1 MDASNTVRQ
10 PAELAKAFVLTYP
23 TYVAGRPIEDV
34 AREMGLDP
42 AGIIKL
48 ASNENPFGPSPLAV
62 LAAKRAV
69 EQGQLYPDGGCY
81 ALRERL
87 AKFHGLSPN
96 QFVIGNG
103 SNEVIELLGHVF
115 IAPRD
120 EVVMG
125 MPEFVVYRLV
135 AILFGAMPIEVPL
148 VNFRNHLEG
157 LAGAITKRTKI
168 VVVSTPNNPTG
179 TANTEE
185 ELLSF
190 VRSLPDHV
198 VCVVDEAYSD
208 YAEHAPDIRPLI
220 REGRNVI
227 GLRTFSKVY
236 GLASLRIGYG
246 YSSAALV
253 SLLDRVRQPFN
264 VNAIAQ
270 AAAAAALD
278 DRKFTRMVVKETRKG
293 LRRLEAGFADLGLE
307 FVPSQANF
315 VLVKV
320 GDGAKVF
327 DALQRRGVI
336 VRPLKTYELPEW
348 IRVTAGTAEQNERF
362 LKELA
367 EVIR

>member
-1 MDASNTVRQ
+1 M
-10 PAELAKAFVLTYP
+10 
-23 TYVAGRPIEDV
+23 I
-34 AREMGLDP
+34 
-42 AGIIKL
+42 
-48 ASNENPFGPSPLAV
+48 
-62 LAAKRAV
+62 AAKKAV
-69 EQGQLYPDGGCY
+69 EEGQLYPDGGCY
-81 ALRERL
+81 ALRARL
-87 AKFHGLSPN
+87 AKFHGLSAD

-198 VCVVDEAYSD
+198 VCVVDEAYGD
-208 YAEHAPDIRPLI
+208 YADHAPDIRPLI

-227 GLRTFSKVY
+227 GLRTFSKAY

-246 YSSAALV
+246 YSSAALA
-253 SLLDRVRQPFN
+253 SLLNRVRQPFN

-270 AAAAAALD
+270 AAAIAALD
-278 DRKFTRMVVKETRKG
+278 DTKFIRM
-293 LRRLEAGFADLGLE
+293 
-307 FVPSQANF
+307 
-315 VLVKV
+315 
-320 GDGAKVF
+320 
-327 DALQRRGVI
+327 
-336 VRPLKTYELPEW
+336 
-348 IRVTAGTAEQNERF
+348 
-362 LKELA
+362 
-367 EVIR
+367 